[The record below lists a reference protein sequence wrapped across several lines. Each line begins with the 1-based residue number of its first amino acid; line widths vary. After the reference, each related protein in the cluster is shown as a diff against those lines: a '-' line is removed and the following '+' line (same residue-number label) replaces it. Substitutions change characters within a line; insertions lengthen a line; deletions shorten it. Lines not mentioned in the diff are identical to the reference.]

1 MNLKLLPNNS
11 CFTIENDKMRKDF
24 DLVWCIWWEEDKG
37 QNPELSVMLYEVRR
51 LVTEGLRFTLSY
63 FT

>member
-1 MNLKLLPNNS
+1 
-11 CFTIENDKMRKDF
+11 MRKDF